1 MTTYRY
7 TLADF
12 YGQLRQLVL
21 IGAAVAVA
29 CLIAAVGGS
38 GALVDS
44 YRQPAAAEVGPADVQ
59 ATARVAQGQP
69 AGLTEGTAARAR
81 RVPGVA
87 AVSLRLAGQ
96 GGVRTPEGRPLDDTA
111 VVSSVAADPG
121 LRWQLL
127 KDGR

>member
-21 IGAAVAVA
+21 TGAAVAVA
-29 CLIAAVGGS
+29 CLIVTVGGS

-44 YRQPAAAEVGPADVQ
+44 YRQSAAAEVGPADVQ
-59 ATARVAQGQP
+59 ASPRAAQGQL
-69 AGLTEGTAARAR
+69 AGLTDGTAAWAW

-87 AVSLRLAGQ
+87 AVH
-96 GGVRTPEGRPLDDTA
+96 TT
-111 VVSSVAADPG
+111 
-121 LRWQLL
+121 
-127 KDGR
+127 

>member
-59 ATARVAQGQP
+59 ATARAAQGQ
-69 AGLTEGTAARAR
+69 AGLTDGTAARAR

-87 AVSLRLAGQ
+87 ALHTTWPVGAAAG
-96 GGVRTPEGRPLDDTA
+96 
-111 VVSSVAADPG
+111 
-121 LRWQLL
+121 
-127 KDGR
+127 